1 MMFPM
6 STSTQ
11 IGFKHFTRA
20 AADAPAARS
29 SRMERN
35 DALAKNLPFLTE
47 NDHMLIM
54 SKSKVRALAPGEA
67 LIKQGFSTEAFYMI
81 RSGTAR
87 VERNGAKLAE
97 VGPGSVCGEMIVL
110 DGSPASASIIVEEP
124 MNVDVI
130 ECSDLQELFTAFPH
144 VGSRFFRSLCVN
156 LSKKLRA
163 TSGELASLERQR

>member
-1 MMFPM
+1 M
-6 STSTQ
+6 STGPQ
-11 IGFKHFTRA
+11 IGFKDFTRA
-20 AADAPAARS
+20 ATDASRAKS

-35 DALAKNLPFLTE
+35 EALAKNLPFLTE

-54 SKSKVRALAPGEA
+54 SKSKVRTLQPGEA
-67 LIKQGFSTEAFYMI
+67 LIKQGFSTEAFYMV

-87 VERNGAKLAE
+87 VERSGAKLAE

-110 DGSPASASIIVEEP
+110 DGSPASASIIVEQP

-130 ECSDLQELFTAFPH
+130 ECSDLQELFNAFPH

-163 TSGELASLERQR
+163 TSGELAALESQL

>member
-1 MMFPM
+1 M
-6 STSTQ
+6 STGPQ
-11 IGFKHFTRA
+11 IGFKDFTRA
-20 AADAPAARS
+20 AADAPQAKS

-35 DALAKNLPFLTE
+35 EALAKNLPFLTE

-54 SKSKVRALAPGEA
+54 SKSKVRTLSPGEP
-67 LIKQGFSTEAFYMI
+67 LIRQGFPTEAFYMV

-87 VERNGAKLAE
+87 VERSGVKLAE

-110 DGSPASASIIVEEP
+110 DGSPASASIIAEQP

-130 ECSDLQELFTAFPH
+130 ECSELQELFVAFPH
-144 VGSRFFRSLCVN
+144 VGSRFFRSLCIN

-163 TSGELASLERQR
+163 TSGELAALERQS